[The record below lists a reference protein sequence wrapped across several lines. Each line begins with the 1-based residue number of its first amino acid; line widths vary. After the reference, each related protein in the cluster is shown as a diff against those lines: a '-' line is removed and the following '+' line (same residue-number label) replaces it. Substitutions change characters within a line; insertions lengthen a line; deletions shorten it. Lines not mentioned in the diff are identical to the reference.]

1 MFPALGKR
9 PIDQINALK
18 LLETIRKIDARGT
31 YTCVEYLPELERKAA
46 AASAWRGSL
55 NVLQPYQ
62 AA

>member
-31 YTCVEYLPELERKAA
+31 YTRVEYLPE
-46 AASAWRGSL
+46 
-55 NVLQPYQ
+55 
-62 AA
+62 